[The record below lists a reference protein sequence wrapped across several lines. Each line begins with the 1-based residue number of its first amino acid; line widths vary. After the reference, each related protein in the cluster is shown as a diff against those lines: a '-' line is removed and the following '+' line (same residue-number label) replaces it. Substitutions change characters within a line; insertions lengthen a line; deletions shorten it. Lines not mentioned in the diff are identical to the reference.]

1 MQRMAT
7 ELHAAL
13 DAHPSVELSALLL
26 RTSWRWTHVRMVP
39 FGIRLLRQIP
49 RVVEK
54 EKIDVV
60 LFSSLVTAA
69 LAVPLHRKLKALGA
83 RMAAVAHGLDV
94 VLPLPPYQHFVPRV
108 LSALDL
114 VLANSRATGSEC
126 LARGLPEE
134 KLHVIPC
141 GVDPQRFP
149 PPDDHASMRRALLD
163 TLGDPATPLLD
174 NALLLCSAGRHVER
188 KGFAWFVEH
197 VMPLLPPDVHY
208 WLAGEGP
215 STEAVRRAVE
225 RQRLQDRVRLL
236 GRISDDALLKLY
248 RGADLFVMPNI
259 SIPGDMEGF
268 GIVMLEAGLSRLP
281 TVAARLEGIQDV
293 IHEGENGHLVGSGD
307 AEAFARIITQYYNQP
322 DMLGVMSDRAALLV
336 EKTFSWSVIADQ
348 YVRVFRSMAEQV
360 DHGT

>member
-1 MQRMAT
+1 
-7 ELHAAL
+7 
-13 DAHPSVELSALLL
+13 
-26 RTSWRWTHVRMVP
+26 
-39 FGIRLLRQIP
+39 
-49 RVVEK
+49 
-54 EKIDVV
+54 
-60 LFSSLVTAA
+60 
-69 LAVPLHRKLKALGA
+69 
-83 RMAAVAHGLDV
+83 
-94 VLPLPPYQHFVPRV
+94 V

-163 TLGDPATPLLD
+163 TLGDPATPLPD

-259 SIPGDMEGF
+259 PVAGDIEGF
-268 GIVMLEAGLSRLP
+268 GIVMLEAGLSGLP
-281 TVAARLEGIQDV
+281 TVAAALDGIPDVIQDGQN
-293 IHEGENGHLVGSGD
+293 GELVPAGD
-307 AEAFARIITQYYNQP
+307 AAAFAGAIMGYAGNRSR
-322 DMLGVMSDRAALLV
+322 LAALSQR
-336 EKTFSWSVIADQ
+336 TAQ
-348 YVRVFRSMAEQV
+348 YVAGTFGWNVVADRYVQLFREWSNAP
-360 DHGT
+360 GN